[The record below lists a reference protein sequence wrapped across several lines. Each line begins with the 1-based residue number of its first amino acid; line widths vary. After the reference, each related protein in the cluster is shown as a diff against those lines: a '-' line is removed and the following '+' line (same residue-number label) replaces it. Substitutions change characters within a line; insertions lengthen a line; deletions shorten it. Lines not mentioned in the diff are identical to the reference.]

1 MLYSLLKKY
10 LFSLD
15 AEDAHEKVCKVLRML
30 SSSPF
35 LCNLIHSQ
43 WGYKNPKLENEILGL
58 HFPNPLGLAAGF
70 DKNISMLG
78 ALTAFGFG
86 YLEAGTLTNEAQV
99 GNEKPRLFR
108 HIEEES
114 LQNAMGFN
122 NHGAVLGA
130 RSFKRFAPYKTPIGI
145 NLGKNKH
152 TEQAHALEDYKAVLN
167 KCLDIGDYY
176 TFNLSSPNTPN
187 LRDLQNKAFVNE
199 LFCMTKEMTHK
210 PLFLKIA
217 PDLETDNMLEVVNSA
232 IEAGAHG
239 IIATNTTI
247 DKSLVFAP
255 KETGG
260 LSGKCLTKKS
270 REVFKELA
278 KAFFNKSVLV
288 SVGGISDAKEAYER
302 IKMGASLLQIYS
314 AFIYNGPNLC
324 QNILKDLVKL
334 LQKDGFLSVKEAIGA
349 DLR

>member
-70 DKNISMLG
+70 DKNISMLR

-99 GNEKPRLFR
+99 GNERPRLFR

-122 NHGAVLGA
+122 NHGAVLGV

-199 LFCMTKEMTHK
+199 LFCMAKEMTHK

-217 PDLETDNMLEVVNSA
+217 PDLETDNMLEIVNSA

-239 IIATNTTI
+239 IIAANTTI

-255 KETGG
+255 KEMGG

-288 SVGGISDAKEAYER
+288 SVGGISGAKEAYER

-324 QNILKDLVKL
+324 QNILKDLVEL

>member
-35 LCNLIHSQ
+35 LYNLIHSQ

-70 DKNISMLG
+70 DKNISMLR

-86 YLEAGTLTNEAQV
+86 YLEAGTLTNEAQM
-99 GNEKPRLFR
+99 GNERPRLFR

-187 LRDLQNKAFVNE
+187 LRDLQNKSFVNE
-199 LFCMTKEMTHK
+199 LFCMAKEMTHK

-217 PDLETDNMLEVVNSA
+217 PDLETDSMLEIVNSA

-255 KETGG
+255 KEMGG

-270 REVFKELA
+270 REIFRELA

-288 SVGGISDAKEAYER
+288 SVGGISGAKEAYER

>member
-15 AEDAHEKVCKVLRML
+15 AEDAHEKVCQILKML
-30 SSSPF
+30 SRSSF
-35 LCNLIHSQ
+35 LCSLIHSQ

-70 DKNISMLG
+70 DKNASMLR

-99 GNEKPRLFR
+99 GNERPRLFR

-122 NHGAVLGA
+122 NYGAVLGA

-145 NLGKNKH
+145 NLGKNKRI
-152 TEQAHALEDYKAVLN
+152 EQAHALEDYKAVLN
-167 KCLDIGDYY
+167 KCLNIGDYY

-199 LFCMTKEMTHK
+199 LFCMAKEMTPK

-217 PDLETDNMLEVVNSA
+217 PDLETDSMLEIVNSA

-255 KETGG
+255 KEMGG

-288 SVGGISDAKEAYER
+288 SVGGISGAKEAYER

>member
-15 AEDAHEKVCKVLRML
+15 AEDAHEKVCKILRML

-35 LCNLIHSQ
+35 LCGLIDSQ

-70 DKNISMLG
+70 DKNASMLR

-99 GNEKPRLFR
+99 GNERPRLFR

-122 NHGAVLGA
+122 NYGAILGV

-145 NLGKNKH
+145 NLGKNKRI
-152 TEQAHALEDYKAVLN
+152 EQVHALEDYKAVLN

-187 LRDLQNKAFVNE
+187 LRDLQNKAFVHE
-199 LFCMTKEMTHK
+199 LFCMAKEMTHK

-217 PDLETDNMLEVVNSA
+217 PDLETDDMLEIVNSA

-255 KETGG
+255 KEMGG

-314 AFIYNGPNLC
+314 TFIYNGPNLC

>member
-15 AEDAHEKVCKVLRML
+15 AEDAHEKVCKILRML
-30 SSSPF
+30 SRSPF
-35 LCNLIHSQ
+35 LCSLIHSQ

-58 HFPNPLGLAAGF
+58 NFPNPLGLAAGF
-70 DKNISMLG
+70 DKNASMLR

-99 GNEKPRLFR
+99 GNERPRLFR

-122 NHGAVLGA
+122 NYGAILGA

-145 NLGKNKH
+145 NLGKNKRI
-152 TEQAHALEDYKAVLN
+152 EQAHALEDYKAVLN

-187 LRDLQNKAFVNE
+187 LRALQNKAFVNE
-199 LFCMTKEMTHK
+199 LFCMAKEMTHK

-217 PDLETDNMLEVVNSA
+217 PDLETDSMLEVVNSA

-255 KETGG
+255 KEMGG

-334 LQKDGFLSVKEAIGA
+334 LHKDGFLSVKEAIGA

>member
-1 MLYSLLKKY
+1 MLYSLVKKY

-15 AEDAHEKVCKVLRML
+15 AEIAHEKVCQILRIL
-30 SSSPF
+30 SRSPF
-35 LCNLIHSQ
+35 SCRLIHSQ
-43 WGYKNPKLENEILGL
+43 WGYKNPKLENDILGL
-58 HFPNPLGLAAGF
+58 NFPNPLGLAAGF
-70 DKNISMLG
+70 DKNASMLR

-86 YLEAGTLTNEAQV
+86 YLEAGTLTNIAQS

-122 NHGAVLGA
+122 NYGAILGVRA
-130 RSFKRFAPYKTPIGI
+130 FNRFAPYKTPIGI

-152 TEQAHALEDYKAVLN
+152 IEQAHALEDYQAVLN
-167 KCLDIGDYY
+167 QCLNIGDYY

-199 LFCMTKEMTHK
+199 LFCMAKEMTHK

-217 PDLETDNMLEVVNSA
+217 PDLETDDMLEIVNSA

-255 KETGG
+255 KEMGG

-270 REVFKELA
+270 REIFKELA

-334 LQKDGFLSVKEAIGA
+334 IQKDGFLSVKEAIGA

>member
-1 MLYSLLKKY
+1 MLYSLVKKY

-15 AEDAHEKVCKVLRML
+15 AEDAHEKVCQILKTFSR
-30 SSSPF
+30 SPF
-35 LCNLIHSQ
+35 LCDLIHSQ
-43 WGYKNPKLENEILGL
+43 WGYQNPKLENDILGL
-58 HFPNPLGLAAGF
+58 NFPNPLGLAAGF
-70 DKNISMLG
+70 DKNASMLR

-99 GNEKPRLFR
+99 GNERPRLFR

-122 NHGAVLGA
+122 NYGAILGV
-130 RSFKRFAPYKTPIGI
+130 RSFNRFAPYKTPIGI

-152 TEQAHALEDYKAVLN
+152 IEQAHALEDYQAVLSR
-167 KCLDIGDYY
+167 CLNIGDYY

-199 LFCMTKEMTHK
+199 LFCMAKEMTPK

-217 PDLETDNMLEVVNSA
+217 PDLEINDMLEIVNSA
-232 IEAGAHG
+232 IGAGAHG

-255 KETGG
+255 KEMGG

-278 KAFFNKSVLV
+278 KAFFNKTILV

>member
-1 MLYSLLKKY
+1 MLYSLVKKY

-15 AEDAHEKVCKVLRML
+15 AEIAHEKVCQILRTL

-35 LCNLIHSQ
+35 LCRLIHSQ

-58 HFPNPLGLAAGF
+58 NFPNPLGLAAGF
-70 DKNISMLG
+70 DKNASMLR
-78 ALTAFGFG
+78 ALIALGFG
-86 YLEAGTLTNEAQV
+86 YLEAGTLTNIAQS

-122 NHGAVLGA
+122 NYGAILGVRA
-130 RSFKRFAPYKTPIGI
+130 FNRFAPYKTPIGI

-152 TEQAHALEDYKAVLN
+152 IEQAHALEDYQAVLS
-167 KCLDIGDYY
+167 KCLNIGDYY

-187 LRDLQNKAFVNE
+187 LRDLQNKAFVHE
-199 LFCMTKEMTHK
+199 LFCMAKEMTHK

-217 PDLETDNMLEVVNSA
+217 PDLETDNMLEIVNSA
-232 IEAGAHG
+232 IESGAHG

-255 KETGG
+255 KEMGG

-270 REVFKELA
+270 REIFKELA

-314 AFIYNGPNLC
+314 TFIYNGPNLC

>member
-70 DKNISMLG
+70 DKNISMLR

-86 YLEAGTLTNEAQV
+86 YLEAGTLTNEAQM
-99 GNEKPRLFR
+99 GNERPRLFR

-199 LFCMTKEMTHK
+199 LFCMAKEMTPK

-217 PDLETDNMLEVVNSA
+217 PDLETDNMLEIVNSA

-288 SVGGISDAKEAYER
+288 SVGGISGAKEAYER

-334 LQKDGFLSVKEAIGA
+334 LQKDGFLSVKEAVGA

>member
-1 MLYSLLKKY
+1 MLYSLVKKY

-15 AEDAHEKVCKVLRML
+15 AEDAHEKVCKILRTL

-35 LCNLIHSQ
+35 LCNLIDSQ

-70 DKNISMLG
+70 DKNASMLR

-99 GNEKPRLFR
+99 GNERPRLFR

-122 NHGAVLGA
+122 NYGAVLGV
-130 RSFKRFAPYKTPIGI
+130 RSFKRFAPYKTPIGV
-145 NLGKNKH
+145 NLGKNKRI
-152 TEQAHALEDYKAVLN
+152 EQAHALEDYKAVL
-167 KCLDIGDYY
+167 KQCLNIGDYY

-187 LRDLQNKAFVNE
+187 LRDLQNKAFVHE
-199 LFCMTKEMTHK
+199 LFCMAKEMTHK

-217 PDLETDNMLEVVNSA
+217 PDLETDDMLEIVNSA

-255 KETGG
+255 KEMGG

-278 KAFFNKSVLV
+278 KAFFNQSVLI

>member
-1 MLYSLLKKY
+1 MLYSLVKKY
-10 LFSLD
+10 LFNLD
-15 AEDAHEKVCKVLRML
+15 AEIAHEKVCQILRIL
-30 SSSPF
+30 SRSPF
-35 LCNLIHSQ
+35 LCSLIHSQ
-43 WGYKNPKLENEILGL
+43 WGYQNPKLENDILGL
-58 HFPNPLGLAAGF
+58 NFPNPLGLAAGF
-70 DKNISMLG
+70 DKNASMLR

-86 YLEAGTLTNEAQV
+86 YLEAGTLTNIAQS

-122 NHGAVLGA
+122 NYGAILGV

-152 TEQAHALEDYKAVLN
+152 IEQAHALEDYQAVLS
-167 KCLDIGDYY
+167 KCLNIGDYY

-187 LRDLQNKAFVNE
+187 LRDLQNKVFVNE
-199 LFCMTKEMTHK
+199 LFCMAKEMTHK

-217 PDLETDNMLEVVNSA
+217 PDLETDNMLEIVNSA

-255 KETGG
+255 KEMGG

-270 REVFKELA
+270 REIFKELA

>member
-15 AEDAHEKVCKVLRML
+15 AEDAHEKVCKILRML

-70 DKNISMLG
+70 DKNISMLR

-99 GNEKPRLFR
+99 GNERPRLFR

-122 NHGAVLGA
+122 NYGAVLGV

-199 LFCMTKEMTHK
+199 LFCMAKEMTHK

-255 KETGG
+255 KEMGG

-270 REVFKELA
+270 REIFKELA

-288 SVGGISDAKEAYER
+288 SVGGISGAKEAYER

>member
-1 MLYSLLKKY
+1 MLYSLVKKY

-15 AEDAHEKVCKVLRML
+15 AEYAHEKVCQILRML

-35 LCNLIHSQ
+35 LCSLIHSQ

-58 HFPNPLGLAAGF
+58 NFPNPLGLAAGF
-70 DKNISMLG
+70 DKNASMLR

-86 YLEAGTLTNEAQV
+86 YLEAGTLTNIAQS

-122 NHGAVLGA
+122 NYGAILGA

-152 TEQAHALEDYKAVLN
+152 IEQAQALEDYKAVLN
-167 KCLDIGDYY
+167 QCLNIGDYY

-187 LRDLQNKAFVNE
+187 LRDLQNKAFVHE
-199 LFCMTKEMTHK
+199 LFCMAKEMTHK

-217 PDLETDNMLEVVNSA
+217 PDLETDGMLEIVNSA
-232 IEAGAHG
+232 IGAGAHG

-255 KETGG
+255 KEMGG

-270 REVFKELA
+270 REIFKELA
-278 KAFFNKSVLV
+278 KAFFNKSVLI

>member
-1 MLYSLLKKY
+1 MLYSLVKKY

-15 AEDAHEKVCKVLRML
+15 AEDAHEKVCQILKML

-70 DKNISMLG
+70 DKNISMLR

-86 YLEAGTLTNEAQV
+86 YLEAGTLTNEAQM

-122 NHGAVLGA
+122 NYGAVLGV

-187 LRDLQNKAFVNE
+187 LRDLQNKSFVNE
-199 LFCMTKEMTHK
+199 LFCMAKEMTHK

-217 PDLETDNMLEVVNSA
+217 PDLETDSMLEIVNSA

-255 KETGG
+255 KEMGG

-270 REVFKELA
+270 REIFRELA

-288 SVGGISDAKEAYER
+288 SVGGISGAKEAYER

>member
-15 AEDAHEKVCKVLRML
+15 AEDAHEKVCKILRML

-35 LCNLIHSQ
+35 LCGLIDSQ

-70 DKNISMLG
+70 DKNASMLR

-99 GNEKPRLFR
+99 GNERPRLFR

-145 NLGKNKH
+145 NLGKNKRI
-152 TEQAHALEDYKAVLN
+152 EQVHALEDYKAVLN
-167 KCLDIGDYY
+167 KCLNIGDYY

-199 LFCMTKEMTHK
+199 LFCMAKEMTHK

-217 PDLETDNMLEVVNSA
+217 PDLEIDSMLEIVNSA

-255 KETGG
+255 KEMGG

-270 REVFKELA
+270 REIFKELA

-288 SVGGISDAKEAYER
+288 SVGGISDAKDAYER

>member
-1 MLYSLLKKY
+1 MLYSLVKKY

-15 AEDAHEKVCKVLRML
+15 AEIAHEKVCQILRIF
-30 SSSPF
+30 SRSPF
-35 LCNLIHSQ
+35 LCRLIHSQ
-43 WGYKNPKLENEILGL
+43 WGYKNPKLENDILGL
-58 HFPNPLGLAAGF
+58 NFPNPLGLAAGF
-70 DKNISMLG
+70 DKNASMLR

-86 YLEAGTLTNEAQV
+86 YLEAGTLTNIAQS

-122 NHGAVLGA
+122 NYGAILGA
-130 RSFKRFAPYKTPIGI
+130 RSFNRFAPYKTPIGI

-152 TEQAHALEDYKAVLN
+152 IEQAHALEDYQAVLS
-167 KCLDIGDYY
+167 KCLNIGDYY

-187 LRDLQNKAFVNE
+187 LRDLQNKAFVHE
-199 LFCMTKEMTHK
+199 LFCMAKEMTHK

-217 PDLETDNMLEVVNSA
+217 PDLETDDMLEVVNSA

-255 KETGG
+255 KEMGG

-270 REVFKELA
+270 REIFKELA

-314 AFIYNGPNLC
+314 AFIYKGPNLC

>member
-70 DKNISMLG
+70 DKNISMLR

-86 YLEAGTLTNEAQV
+86 YLEAGTLTNEAQM
-99 GNEKPRLFR
+99 GNERPRLFR

-122 NHGAVLGA
+122 NHGAVLGVK
-130 RSFKRFAPYKTPIGI
+130 SFKRFAPYKTPIGI

-199 LFCMTKEMTHK
+199 LFCMAKEMTHK

-217 PDLETDNMLEVVNSA
+217 PDLETDGMLEIVNSA

-255 KETGG
+255 KEMGG

-270 REVFKELA
+270 REIFKELA

-288 SVGGISDAKEAYER
+288 SVGGISGAKEAYER

>member
-1 MLYSLLKKY
+1 MLYSLVKKY

-15 AEDAHEKVCKVLRML
+15 AEDAHEKVCQILRIL
-30 SSSPF
+30 SRSSF
-35 LCNLIHSQ
+35 LCSLIHSQ
-43 WGYKNPKLENEILGL
+43 WGYKNPKLENDILGL
-58 HFPNPLGLAAGF
+58 NFPNPLGLAAGF
-70 DKNISMLG
+70 DKNVSMLR

-99 GNEKPRLFR
+99 GNERPRLFR

-122 NHGAVLGA
+122 NYGAILGV

-152 TEQAHALEDYKAVLN
+152 IEQAHALEDYQAVLN
-167 KCLDIGDYY
+167 QCLNIGDYY

-199 LFCMTKEMTHK
+199 LFCMAKEMTPK

-217 PDLETDNMLEVVNSA
+217 PDLEMDSMLEIVNSA
-232 IEAGAHG
+232 IESGAHG

-270 REVFKELA
+270 REIFKELA

>member
-35 LCNLIHSQ
+35 LCSLIHSQ

-70 DKNISMLG
+70 DKNISMLR

-86 YLEAGTLTNEAQV
+86 YLEAGTLTNEAQM
-99 GNEKPRLFR
+99 GNERPRLFR

-122 NHGAVLGA
+122 NHGAVLGV

-167 KCLDIGDYY
+167 KCLNIGDYY

-187 LRDLQNKAFVNE
+187 LRDLQNKAFVHE
-199 LFCMTKEMTHK
+199 LFCMAKEMTPK

-217 PDLETDNMLEVVNSA
+217 PDLETDDMLEIVNSA
-232 IEAGAHG
+232 IGAGAHG

-255 KETGG
+255 KEMGG

-288 SVGGISDAKEAYER
+288 SVGGISGAKEAYER

>member
-35 LCNLIHSQ
+35 LCSLIHSQ

-70 DKNISMLG
+70 DKNASMLR

-86 YLEAGTLTNEAQV
+86 YLEAGTLTNEAQM
-99 GNEKPRLFR
+99 GNERPRLFR

-122 NHGAVLGA
+122 NHGAVLGV

-167 KCLDIGDYY
+167 KCLNIGDYY

-199 LFCMTKEMTHK
+199 LFCMAKEMTHK

-217 PDLETDNMLEVVNSA
+217 PDLETDNMLEIVNSA

-255 KETGG
+255 KEMGG

-288 SVGGISDAKEAYER
+288 SVGGISGAKEAYER

>member
-35 LCNLIHSQ
+35 LCSLIHSQ

-70 DKNISMLG
+70 DKNTSMLR

-86 YLEAGTLTNEAQV
+86 YLEAGTLTNEAQM
-99 GNEKPRLFR
+99 GNERPRLFR

-199 LFCMTKEMTHK
+199 LFCMAKEMTHK

-217 PDLETDNMLEVVNSA
+217 PDLETDSMLEIVNSA

-255 KETGG
+255 KEMGG

-270 REVFKELA
+270 REIFKELA

-288 SVGGISDAKEAYER
+288 SVGGISGAKEAYER

>member
-1 MLYSLLKKY
+1 MLYSLVKKY

-15 AEDAHEKVCKVLRML
+15 AEDAHEKVCQILRTL

-35 LCNLIHSQ
+35 LCSLIYSQ

-58 HFPNPLGLAAGF
+58 NFPNPLGLAAGF
-70 DKNISMLG
+70 DKNASMIR
-78 ALTAFGFG
+78 ALIAFGFG
-86 YLEAGTLTNEAQV
+86 YLEAGTLTNIAQS

-122 NHGAVLGA
+122 NHGAILGA
-130 RSFKRFAPYKTPIGI
+130 RSFKCFAPYKTPIGI

-152 TEQAHALEDYKAVLN
+152 IEQAHALEDYKAVLN
-167 KCLDIGDYY
+167 QCLNIGDYY

-199 LFCMTKEMTHK
+199 LFCMAKEMTHK

-217 PDLETDNMLEVVNSA
+217 PDLETDDMLEIVNSA

-255 KETGG
+255 KEMGG

-270 REVFKELA
+270 REIFKELA

-314 AFIYNGPNLC
+314 AFIYKGPNLC

>member
-15 AEDAHEKVCKVLRML
+15 AEDAHEKVCKILRML

-35 LCNLIHSQ
+35 LCNLIDSQ

-70 DKNISMLG
+70 DKNASMLR

-122 NHGAVLGA
+122 NHGAILAA
-130 RSFKRFAPYKTPIGI
+130 RSFNRFAPYKTPIGI
-145 NLGKNKH
+145 NLGKNKRI
-152 TEQAHALEDYKAVLN
+152 EQAHALEDYKAVLN
-167 KCLDIGDYY
+167 KCLNIGDYY

-199 LFCMTKEMTHK
+199 LFCMAKEMTHK

-217 PDLETDNMLEVVNSA
+217 PDLETDSMLEIVNSA

-239 IIATNTTI
+239 IIAANTTI

-255 KETGG
+255 KEMGG

-270 REVFKELA
+270 REIFKELA

-288 SVGGISDAKEAYER
+288 SVGGISGAKEAYER

>member
-15 AEDAHEKVCKVLRML
+15 AEDAHEKVCQILKML
-30 SSSPF
+30 SRSPF
-35 LCNLIHSQ
+35 LCSLIHSQ
-43 WGYKNPKLENEILGL
+43 WGYQNPKLENEILGL
-58 HFPNPLGLAAGF
+58 NFPNPLGLAAGF
-70 DKNISMLG
+70 DKNASMLR

-86 YLEAGTLTNEAQV
+86 YLEAGTLTNEAQM
-99 GNEKPRLFR
+99 GNERPRLFR

-152 TEQAHALEDYKAVLN
+152 IEQAQALKDYKAVLN
-167 KCLDIGDYY
+167 KCLNIGDYY

-187 LRDLQNKAFVNE
+187 LRDLQNKAFVHE
-199 LFCMTKEMTHK
+199 LFCMAKEMTHK

-217 PDLETDNMLEVVNSA
+217 PDLETDDMLEIVNSA

-255 KETGG
+255 KEMGG

>member
-70 DKNISMLG
+70 DKNISMLR

-86 YLEAGTLTNEAQV
+86 YLEAGTLTNEAQM
-99 GNEKPRLFR
+99 GNERPRLFR

-122 NHGAVLGA
+122 NYGAVLGV

-199 LFCMTKEMTHK
+199 LFCMAKEMTHK

-217 PDLETDNMLEVVNSA
+217 PDLETDNMLEIVNSA

-255 KETGG
+255 KEMGG

-288 SVGGISDAKEAYER
+288 SVGGISGAKEAYER

>member
-15 AEDAHEKVCKVLRML
+15 AEDAHEKVCKILKML

-35 LCNLIHSQ
+35 LCGLIDSQ
-43 WGYKNPKLENEILGL
+43 WGYKNPKLENDILGL

-70 DKNISMLG
+70 DKNISMLR

-86 YLEAGTLTNEAQV
+86 YLEAGTLTNEAQM
-99 GNEKPRLFR
+99 GNERPRLFR

-167 KCLDIGDYY
+167 KCLNIGDYY

-199 LFCMTKEMTHK
+199 LFCMAKEMTHK

-217 PDLETDNMLEVVNSA
+217 PDLEIDDMLEVVNSA

-255 KETGG
+255 KEMGG

-270 REVFKELA
+270 REIFKELA

-288 SVGGISDAKEAYER
+288 SVGGISDAKDAYER

>member
-15 AEDAHEKVCKVLRML
+15 AEDAHEKVCKILRML

-35 LCNLIHSQ
+35 LCNLIDSQ

-70 DKNISMLG
+70 DKNASMLR

-86 YLEAGTLTNEAQV
+86 YLEAGTLTNEAQM
-99 GNEKPRLFR
+99 GNERPRLFR

-122 NHGAVLGA
+122 NHGAILGV

-152 TEQAHALEDYKAVLN
+152 IEQAHALEDYQAVL
-167 KCLDIGDYY
+167 KQCLNIGDYY

-187 LRDLQNKAFVNE
+187 LRDLQNKAFVHE
-199 LFCMTKEMTHK
+199 LFCMAKEMTHK

-217 PDLETDNMLEVVNSA
+217 PDLETDDMLEIVNSA
-232 IEAGAHG
+232 IGAGANG

-255 KETGG
+255 KEMGG

>member
-70 DKNISMLG
+70 DKNISMLR

-86 YLEAGTLTNEAQV
+86 YLEAGTLTNEAQM
-99 GNEKPRLFR
+99 GNERPRLFR

-122 NHGAVLGA
+122 NHGAVLGV

-199 LFCMTKEMTHK
+199 LFCMAKEMTHK

-217 PDLETDNMLEVVNSA
+217 PDLETDGMLEIVNSA

-255 KETGG
+255 KEMGG

-270 REVFKELA
+270 REIFKELA

-288 SVGGISDAKEAYER
+288 SVGGISGAKEAYER

-334 LQKDGFLSVKEAIGA
+334 LKKDGFLSVKEAIGA

>member
-1 MLYSLLKKY
+1 MFYSLFKKY

-15 AEDAHEKVCKVLRML
+15 AEEAHEKVCKILRIL
-30 SSSPF
+30 SSSRF
-35 LCNLIHSQ
+35 FCNLIHAQ
-43 WGYKNPKLENEILGL
+43 LGYKNPKLENEILGL

-70 DKNISMLG
+70 DKNASMIR
-78 ALTAFGFG
+78 ALIAFGFG
-86 YLEAGTLTNEAQV
+86 YLEAGTLTNIAQI

-114 LQNAMGFN
+114 LQNTMGFN
-122 NHGAVLGA
+122 NYGADLGVRA
-130 RSFKRFAPYKTPIGI
+130 FKRFAPYKTPIGI

-152 TEQAHALEDYKAVLN
+152 IEQDNALEDYKAVLI
-167 KCLDIGDYY
+167 KCLNIGDYY

-187 LRDLQNKAFVNE
+187 LRDLQNKAFVHE
-199 LFCMTKEMTHK
+199 LFCMAKEMTNK

-217 PDLETDNMLEVVNSA
+217 PDLETDGMLEITNSA
-232 IEAGAHG
+232 IEAGVHG

-270 REVFKELA
+270 REIFKELA
-278 KAFFNKSVLV
+278 KAFFNKTILV

>member
-15 AEDAHEKVCKVLRML
+15 AEDAHEKVCQILRML
-30 SSSPF
+30 SRSPF
-35 LCNLIHSQ
+35 LCSLIHSQ
-43 WGYKNPKLENEILGL
+43 WGYQNPKLENEILGL

-70 DKNISMLG
+70 DKNASMLR

-86 YLEAGTLTNEAQV
+86 YLEAGTLTNEVQM
-99 GNEKPRLFR
+99 GNERPRLFR

-122 NHGAVLGA
+122 NHGAILAA
-130 RSFKRFAPYKTPIGI
+130 RSFNRFAPYKTPIGV
-145 NLGKNKH
+145 NLGKNKRI
-152 TEQAHALEDYKAVLN
+152 EQAHALEDYKAVLN
-167 KCLDIGDYY
+167 KCLNIGDYY

-199 LFCMTKEMTHK
+199 LFCMAKEMTPK

-217 PDLETDNMLEVVNSA
+217 PDLETDDMLEIVNSA

-255 KETGG
+255 KEMGG

-278 KAFFNKSVLV
+278 KAFFNKTILV

>member
-30 SSSPF
+30 SKSSF
-35 LCNLIHSQ
+35 LCSLIHSQ

-70 DKNISMLG
+70 DKNISMLR

-122 NHGAVLGA
+122 NYGAVLGV

-167 KCLDIGDYY
+167 KCLNIGDYY

-199 LFCMTKEMTHK
+199 LFCMAKEMTHK

-217 PDLETDNMLEVVNSA
+217 PDLETDSMLEVVNSA

-255 KETGG
+255 KEMGG
-260 LSGKCLTKKS
+260 LSGKCLNKKS

-288 SVGGISDAKEAYER
+288 SVGGISGAKEAYER

>member
-1 MLYSLLKKY
+1 MLYSLFKKY

-15 AEDAHEKVCKVLRML
+15 AEEAHEKVCKILRML

-35 LCNLIHSQ
+35 FCNLIHSQ
-43 WGYKNPKLENEILGL
+43 LGYKNPKLENEILGL

-70 DKNISMLG
+70 DKNASMIR

-86 YLEAGTLTNEAQV
+86 YLEAGTLTNIAQI

-122 NHGAVLGA
+122 NYGADLGVRA
-130 RSFKRFAPYKTPIGI
+130 FKRFAPYKTPIGI

-152 TEQAHALEDYKAVLN
+152 IEQDNALEDYKAVLI
-167 KCLDIGDYY
+167 KCLNIGDYY

-199 LFCMTKEMTHK
+199 LFCMAKEMTNK

-217 PDLETDNMLEVVNSA
+217 PDLEIDDMLEITNSA
-232 IEAGAHG
+232 IESGASG

-270 REVFKELA
+270 REIFKELA
-278 KAFFNKSVLV
+278 KAFFNKTILV
-288 SVGGISDAKEAYER
+288 SVGGISGAKEAYER

>member
-15 AEDAHEKVCKVLRML
+15 AEDAHEKVCKILRML

-35 LCNLIHSQ
+35 LCGLIDSQ

-70 DKNISMLG
+70 DKNASMLR

-99 GNEKPRLFR
+99 GNERPRLFR

-145 NLGKNKH
+145 NLGKNKRI
-152 TEQAHALEDYKAVLN
+152 EQVHALEDYKAVLN
-167 KCLDIGDYY
+167 KCLNIGDYY

-199 LFCMTKEMTHK
+199 LFCMAKEMTHK

-217 PDLETDNMLEVVNSA
+217 PDLETDDMLEVVNSA

-255 KETGG
+255 KEMGG

-270 REVFKELA
+270 REIFKELA
-278 KAFFNKSVLV
+278 KAFFNKSILV
-288 SVGGISDAKEAYER
+288 SVGGISDAKDAYER

>member
-1 MLYSLLKKY
+1 MLYSLVKKY

-15 AEDAHEKVCKVLRML
+15 AEDAHEKVCQILKIL

-35 LCNLIHSQ
+35 LCSLIDSQ
-43 WGYKNPKLENEILGL
+43 WGYQNPKLENEILGL

-70 DKNISMLG
+70 DKNASMLR

-99 GNEKPRLFR
+99 GNERPRLFR

-122 NHGAVLGA
+122 NYGAVLGV
-130 RSFKRFAPYKTPIGI
+130 RSFKRFAPYKTPIGV

-167 KCLDIGDYY
+167 KCLNIGDYY
-176 TFNLSSPNTPN
+176 AFNLSSPNTPN
-187 LRDLQNKAFVNE
+187 LRDLQNKAFVHE
-199 LFCMTKEMTHK
+199 LFCMAKEMTHK

-217 PDLETDNMLEVVNSA
+217 PDLETDGMLEIVNSA
-232 IEAGAHG
+232 IEAGVHG
-239 IIATNTTI
+239 IIAANTTI

-255 KETGG
+255 KEMGG

-278 KAFFNKSVLV
+278 KAFFNKSILV

>member
-1 MLYSLLKKY
+1 MLYSLVKKY

-15 AEDAHEKVCKVLRML
+15 AEIAHEKVCQILRIL

-35 LCNLIHSQ
+35 LCRLIHSQ
-43 WGYKNPKLENEILGL
+43 WGYQNPKLENDILGL
-58 HFPNPLGLAAGF
+58 NFPNPLGLAAGF
-70 DKNISMLG
+70 DKNASMLR

-86 YLEAGTLTNEAQV
+86 YLEAGTLTNIAQS

-122 NHGAVLGA
+122 NYGAILGVRA
-130 RSFKRFAPYKTPIGI
+130 FNRFAPYKTPIGI

-152 TEQAHALEDYKAVLN
+152 IEQAHALEDYQAVLN
-167 KCLDIGDYY
+167 QCLNIGDYY

-187 LRDLQNKAFVNE
+187 LRDLQNKAFVHE
-199 LFCMTKEMTHK
+199 LFCMAKEMTHK

-217 PDLETDNMLEVVNSA
+217 PDLETDDMLEVVNSA

-255 KETGG
+255 KEMGG

-270 REVFKELA
+270 REIFKELA
-278 KAFFNKSVLV
+278 KAFFNRSVLV

-314 AFIYNGPNLC
+314 AFIYKGPNLC

>member
-10 LFSLD
+10 FFSLD
-15 AEDAHEKVCKVLRML
+15 AEDAHEKVCKILKVL

-35 LCNLIHSQ
+35 LCRLIDSQ

-70 DKNISMLG
+70 DKNISMLRS
-78 ALTAFGFG
+78 LIAFGFG
-86 YLEAGTLTNEAQV
+86 HLEAGTLTNEAQS
-99 GNEKPRLFR
+99 GNERPRLFR

-122 NHGAVLGA
+122 NHGAVLGV
-130 RSFKRFAPYKTPIGI
+130 RSFNRFAPYKTPIGI
-145 NLGKNKH
+145 NLGKNKRI
-152 TEQAHALEDYKAVLN
+152 EQAHALEDYKAVLN
-167 KCLDIGDYY
+167 KCLNIGDYY

-199 LFCMTKEMTHK
+199 LFCMAKEMTHK

-217 PDLETDNMLEVVNSA
+217 PDLETDDMLEIVNSA

-255 KETGG
+255 KEMGG

-270 REVFKELA
+270 REIFKELA

-288 SVGGISDAKEAYER
+288 SVGGISDAKDAYER

>member
-15 AEDAHEKVCKVLRML
+15 AEDAHEKVCKILKML

-70 DKNISMLG
+70 DKNISMLR

-86 YLEAGTLTNEAQV
+86 YLEAGTLTNEAQM
-99 GNEKPRLFR
+99 GNERPRLFR

-167 KCLDIGDYY
+167 KCLNIGDYY

-199 LFCMTKEMTHK
+199 LFCMAKEMTHK

-217 PDLETDNMLEVVNSA
+217 PDLETDSMLEIVNSA
-232 IEAGAHG
+232 IEAGVHG

-255 KETGG
+255 KEMGG

-270 REVFKELA
+270 REIFKELA

-288 SVGGISDAKEAYER
+288 SVGGISGAKEAYER

>member
-35 LCNLIHSQ
+35 LCSLIDSQ

-70 DKNISMLG
+70 DKNISMLR

-99 GNEKPRLFR
+99 GNERPRLFR

-122 NHGAVLGA
+122 NHGAILGV
-130 RSFKRFAPYKTPIGI
+130 RSFKRFAHYKTPIGI

-199 LFCMTKEMTHK
+199 LFCMAKEMTHK

-217 PDLETDNMLEVVNSA
+217 PDLETDNMLEIVNSA

-255 KETGG
+255 KEMGG

-270 REVFKELA
+270 REIFKELA

-288 SVGGISDAKEAYER
+288 SVGGISGAKEAYER

-324 QNILKDLVKL
+324 QNVLKDLVKL

>member
-15 AEDAHEKVCKVLRML
+15 AEDAHEKVCKILRML

-70 DKNISMLG
+70 DKNISMLR
-78 ALTAFGFG
+78 ALIAFGFG
-86 YLEAGTLTNEAQV
+86 YLEVGTLTNEAQM
-99 GNEKPRLFR
+99 GNERPRLFR

-199 LFCMTKEMTHK
+199 LFCMAKEMTPK

-217 PDLETDNMLEVVNSA
+217 PDLETDSMLEIVNSA

-255 KETGG
+255 KEMGG

-270 REVFKELA
+270 REIFKELA
-278 KAFFNKSVLV
+278 KAFFNQSVLV
-288 SVGGISDAKEAYER
+288 SVGGISGAKEAYER